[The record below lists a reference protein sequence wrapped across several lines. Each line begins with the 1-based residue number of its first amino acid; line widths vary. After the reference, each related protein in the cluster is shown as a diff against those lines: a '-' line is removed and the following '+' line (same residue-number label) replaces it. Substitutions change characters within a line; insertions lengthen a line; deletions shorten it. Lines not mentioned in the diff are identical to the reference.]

1 MSAAVINIVN
11 ENRNNHEG
19 TRTKQLITES
29 LHWLSIWYKIR
40 NLILSDTVIIV
51 LIHYNI
57 YILASVFDIAF
68 HIMLILNI
76 VLIWSVQ
83 QYLCGR
89 TIYSLKDIPVLS
101 LRNTVKTFYAW
112 HCTWIKSL
120 NYICNKPKFL
130 LSVCSFFTTQTR
142 NT

>member
-1 MSAAVINIVN
+1 M
-11 ENRNNHEG
+11 NRGMIMKVPEPNDWSQNHYNDSVFD
-19 TRTKQLITES
+19 TKLETA
-29 LHWLSIWYKIR
+29 
-40 NLILSDTVIIV
+40 

-68 HIMLILNI
+68 HIMLTLNI

-89 TIYSLKDIPVLS
+89 TIYSLKHIPALS

-112 HCTWIKSL
+112 HCAWIKSF

-130 LSVCSFFTTQTR
+130 LSVCSIFITQLGILKAIITLLLSLL
-142 NT
+142 